1 MSVIVSRKPF
11 AQALAAFRR
20 QFTEVM
26 TVAAEQVAGVV
37 IQYAGDDDKIS
48 PKEAEDITARAA
60 QIIRRVFVDADGRA
74 LTPDGAPLSPYSRL
88 LMAACCYVTDAQAL
102 RQQTWM
108 AANVPDD
115 IRDWLTV
122 DVRPAKEFAHP
133 RKRTGSMLT
142 IDNPPARVRETA
154 AASPLYIFRKNPLR
168 EYDAPHVWVD
178 PRGYVLSER
187 IWRAD
192 NETRAKLNAYLR
204 DQIANGNSATNIAK
218 GVEQFLIPGRAAL
231 RTNKPYGRDASYDA
245 MRLAR
250 TEIASANNR
259 AAWASA
265 AMNPYVGGLDVY
277 RSGAGDPSCP
287 VCPQYATFDIGGS
300 RIRPPYSIATAITP
314 PYHPH
319 CMCYYV
325 AGVVDDPDTVARR
338 IRQAMIDSSN
348 ETPPTRPAMTPLS
361 GQGFTL
367 SMLGEGLVMI
377 LQEMAAILGLPS
389 LR

>member
-1 MSVIVSRKPF
+1 MAGGIVSRKPL
-11 AQALAAFRR
+11 ASALAAFRR
-20 QFTEVM
+20 TFTEVM
-26 TVAAEQVAGVV
+26 TVAAQQVAGVV

-48 PKEAEDITARAA
+48 PKEAENITARAA
-60 QIIRRVFVDADGRA
+60 QIIRRVFVDADGQA
-74 LTPDGAPLSPYSRL
+74 LTPDGAPLSPYARL
-88 LMAACCYVTDAQAL
+88 LMAACAYVTDAQAL
-102 RQQTWM
+102 RQQRWM

-115 IRDWLTV
+115 IQTWLV
-122 DVRPAKEFAHP
+122 ADVRPAKEFADQ
-133 RKRTGSMLT
+133 RKRTGAVLAFESLPVAE
-142 IDNPPARVRETA
+142 NN
-154 AASPLYIFRKNPLR
+154 AASPLYIFKKNPLR

-259 AAWASA
+259 AAWAAA

-287 VCPQYATFDIGGS
+287 VCPQYVTFDMSGA
-300 RIRPPYSIATAITP
+300 RVRPPYSISTAITP

-325 AGVVDDPDTVARR
+325 AGVVDDPETVARR

-348 ETPPTRPAMTPLS
+348 QTNPTRPAMTPLS
-361 GQGFTL
+361 GQPFTL
-367 SMLGEGLVMI
+367 SLLGQGFVMI